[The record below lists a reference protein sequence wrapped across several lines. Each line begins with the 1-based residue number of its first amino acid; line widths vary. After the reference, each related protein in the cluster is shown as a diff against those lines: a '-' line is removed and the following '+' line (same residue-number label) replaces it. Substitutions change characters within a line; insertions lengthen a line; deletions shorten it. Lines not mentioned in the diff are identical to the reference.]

1 MCQHK
6 LKLVNIDRKQ
16 LTVKRRFVIIYNGI
30 IDVYYADIWQRGII
44 MNEKGRELVEKLFGT
59 LWGELMRSSDCV
71 GAFVLWHDSHE
82 YYIDDN
88 ALLLLGMDNSVLGYE
103 GLMNVLECAS
113 APDDSASPAK
123 VVILPR
129 DEENN
134 CTAGFVIKHETSVP
148 RDMEEVFPLISQNRL
163 VEKMSDAGSDAFLM
177 LMLIERADSGRDERA
192 FIKSALEAI
201 DKACPEGAVL
211 AYHSGL
217 KYWVFVKN
225 GVKEPQEFADR
236 LQQAVRDCV
245 ITDEFGVVISKNHS
259 LTFTGGYVSF
269 DGREQAAVKE
279 FHYASFALYEAVSA
293 GVGTISSFSSAIYEL
308 QKNDYRKVQNF
319 FHVLEENSF
328 MYHFQPIVSAIDG
341 SIYAYEAL
349 MRTDRKYGLSP
360 LQIIDM
366 ATKYDRLYDIEHATM
381 FNVLF
386 QLSRNQNFFK
396 KRKLF
401 INAIPSSFLSEDDWT
416 RLLSV
421 YGELM
426 EKVVIELTEQTDTS
440 DENLDFLINRL
451 RTHKV
456 EMAIDDYGTGYS
468 NTSRLIRYDPRYIKL
483 DHSLISGIDTN
494 MKLRSIVSQLIDMMH
509 SNGFMVLAE
518 GVETA
523 EEMQVL
529 SAMHADLF
537 QGFYI
542 SRPKPFFINEISEK
556 IRSEIIRY
564 HLDVQGSADKI
575 FHADGEEHLVI
586 DLAALVREKYTGIYI
601 SGSDV
606 EIKGG
611 AEMPSVIMP
620 ITIREDTDCKLTI
633 RNVSIEAELDKPA
646 ISLGN
651 GSRLRLAVHGE
662 NKLMR
667 GGILVPGNTELILEG
682 AGKLTILPES
692 VSCYGIGNEYD
703 LTYGKITSYM
713 TDDLN
718 ITTCGDNCVG
728 IGGGRCDSPYG
739 ITFKAGHIM
748 ISCSG
753 AYSIGVGSVYE
764 KAKITI
770 NECYMSV
777 WAASSNFVAVGSFKG
792 DTDISIRNVKL
803 EINAGGNCMCAV
815 GSREIGKA
823 IIDIKFCEL
832 NTEIKGKSII
842 NIGSNGSQA
851 DCSISRS
858 SIHLTCE
865 GSVITGIGDCEGA
878 GTVDIDDS
886 EIDIN
891 FMTGKGF
898 ALGCRDGK
906 LNFSGGTRS
915 IRINE

>member
-16 LTVKRRFVIIYNGI
+16 LTVKRRFVIIYNGV

-88 ALLLLGMDNSVLGYE
+88 ALLLLGMDNSGLGYE

-177 LMLIERADSGRDERA
+177 LMLIDHAVVLKDELKNT
-192 FIKSALEAI
+192 FTL
-201 DKACPEGAVL
+201 DGHTNL
-211 AYHSGL
+211 ATRRRYDQNL
-217 KYWVFVKN
+217 LA
-225 GVKEPQEFADR
+225 QEFADR

-366 ATKYDRLYDIEHATM
+366 AAKYDRLYDIEHATM

-494 MKLRSIVSQLIDMMH
+494 TKLRSIVSQLIDMMH

-523 EEMQVL
+523 EEM
-529 SAMHADLF
+529 
-537 QGFYI
+537 
-542 SRPKPFFINEISEK
+542 
-556 IRSEIIRY
+556 
-564 HLDVQGSADKI
+564 
-575 FHADGEEHLVI
+575 
-586 DLAALVREKYTGIYI
+586 
-601 SGSDV
+601 
-606 EIKGG
+606 
-611 AEMPSVIMP
+611 
-620 ITIREDTDCKLTI
+620 
-633 RNVSIEAELDKPA
+633 
-646 ISLGN
+646 
-651 GSRLRLAVHGE
+651 
-662 NKLMR
+662 
-667 GGILVPGNTELILEG
+667 
-682 AGKLTILPES
+682 
-692 VSCYGIGNEYD
+692 
-703 LTYGKITSYM
+703 
-713 TDDLN
+713 
-718 ITTCGDNCVG
+718 
-728 IGGGRCDSPYG
+728 
-739 ITFKAGHIM
+739 
-748 ISCSG
+748 
-753 AYSIGVGSVYE
+753 
-764 KAKITI
+764 
-770 NECYMSV
+770 
-777 WAASSNFVAVGSFKG
+777 
-792 DTDISIRNVKL
+792 
-803 EINAGGNCMCAV
+803 
-815 GSREIGKA
+815 
-823 IIDIKFCEL
+823 
-832 NTEIKGKSII
+832 
-842 NIGSNGSQA
+842 
-851 DCSISRS
+851 
-858 SIHLTCE
+858 
-865 GSVITGIGDCEGA
+865 
-878 GTVDIDDS
+878 
-886 EIDIN
+886 
-891 FMTGKGF
+891 
-898 ALGCRDGK
+898 
-906 LNFSGGTRS
+906 
-915 IRINE
+915 